1 VLLFLARAQLS
12 AMSSSDSGL
21 RAPRAGALRIKA
33 IFLVL
38 WQRSKMQQYLTR
50 NLRHIDIQHITHAAR
65 YVTGYGMKALK
76 RPTFSL
82 DHVLVLPKTLD
93 ELPT

>member
-1 VLLFLARAQLS
+1 
-12 AMSSSDSGL
+12 
-21 RAPRAGALRIKA
+21 
-33 IFLVL
+33 
-38 WQRSKMQQYLTR
+38 MQQYLTR